1 MNAAPIW
8 AAVIGG
14 IVTLA
19 IFLAGQATT
28 SRREKTARK
37 AAAASKARD
46 AVQELLRAA
55 LDTKAAL
62 AIWETRWRDK
72 RSIRVTMTR
81 SFAQILAGY
90 RDDHIYTG
98 VADGLASAMAW
109 RGASDAAEEAIVT
122 GPMSRVAA
130 AAAQIALLNDAEL
143 RGAAAAVTTAL
154 GNLMSA
160 YAEKPKSAPRAKAD
174 KDLDE
179 AVGKLADAARAYDGR
194 PARPALPA

>member
-1 MNAAPIW
+1 MTAAPIW

-28 SRREKTARK
+28 SRREKAARK

-72 RSIRVTMTR
+72 RSIWVTMTR

-90 RDDHIYTG
+90 RDDRIYTG

-109 RGASDAAEEAIVT
+109 RGASDAAEEAIVS
-122 GPMSRVAA
+122 GPMSRVGA
-130 AAAQIALLNDAEL
+130 AAAQIALLSDAEL
-143 RGAAAAVTTAL
+143 RAASTEVTNAL
-154 GNLMSA
+154 GKFVSA
-160 YAEKPKSAPRAKAD
+160 YAEKPKSAARAKAD
-174 KDLDE
+174 KELNE
-179 AVGKLADAARAYDGR
+179 AVGKLAKAARAFEGR
-194 PARPALPA
+194 PARPALPE